1 MENEVKKKSPIF
13 LIIGIIAGL
22 VLLAA
27 IALAVIGV
35 VLFASGS
42 GSRKYDK
49 QLNLGEK
56 YFNEMDYENS
66 ILAYENAI
74 SIDPK
79 SPEAYLGIV
88 NVYIQTGNKE
98 NAEKWAK
105 EGYDATGD
113 SRLAEILESL
123 QEPEEAPRD
132 LLAEGNEALDNM
144 DLELAI
150 KLFDELLKIDPQ
162 NIEAYLGI
170 VEAYLRSGDYDK
182 AREWA
187 EIGYEKTGDERIK
200 EKIDMI
206 DSGNISDSE
215 GRQLKMTCYDGEGN
229 VKYFHEYIYE
239 ADGNMTTI
247 ISYDKDGNETSRV
260 EGMYHNENE
269 DVSYAYY
276 TESGE
281 VFKRVCVYGENGIE
295 KSYSY
300 NIDGTLD
307 DYSLY
312 EYEGDKEIETRYSGD
327 DTPDYRYVTEG
338 NKFSQYYYDG
348 STWQLTGYQIYNEN
362 ETLFYDSLGNL
373 EGRMVYG
380 TDENGNRITKEYDA
394 EGNLVRETKYD

>member
-27 IALAVIGV
+27 IALAVIGI

-113 SRLAEILESL
+113 SRLAEILETL

-229 VKYFHEYIYE
+229 VKYFHEYVYDS
-239 ADGNMTTI
+239 DGNLKTV
-247 ISYDKDGNETSRV
+247 ISFDKEGNETSRV
-260 EGMYHNENE
+260 EGISYNENE

-300 NIDGTLD
+300 NIDGSLS

-312 EYEGDKEIETRYSGD
+312 EYEGEKQIETTYYGD
-327 DTPDYRYVTEG
+327 DTPTNRYISEQ
-338 NKFSQYYYDG
+338 NKFSTYYFNGDRWVLSCY
-348 STWQLTGYQIYNEN
+348 WIYLEN
-362 ETLFYDSLGNL
+362 ESIEYDENDNL
-373 EGRMVYG
+373 VQREVYS
-380 TDENGNRITKEYDA
+380 TDENGNRVSKVYDA

>member
-27 IALAVIGV
+27 IALAVIGI

-105 EGYDATGD
+105 EGYVATGD

-206 DSGNISDSE
+206 DRGNISDSE

-229 VKYFHEYIYE
+229 VKYFHEYEYDS
-239 ADGNMTTI
+239 DGNMITVI
-247 ISYDKDGNETSRV
+247 AYDKEGNETTRV
-260 EGMYHNENE
+260 EGL
-269 DVSYAYY
+269 
-276 TESGE
+276 TESGDE
-281 VFKRVCVYGENGIE
+281 QV
-295 KSYSY
+295 SYSY
-300 NIDGTLD
+300 YSDSGEVCKEVYIYGPNGMEKRYSYDREGNMDT
-307 DYSLY
+307 YSLF
-312 EYEGDKEIETRYSGD
+312 EYEGDKQTETTYKGD
-327 DTPDYRYVTEG
+327 DSPNMRYVTEL
-338 NKFSQYYYDG
+338 NKFSSYYYDG
-348 STWQLTGYQIYNEN
+348 STWELIGYSIYMEN
-362 ETLFYDSLGNL
+362 ETYYYDSLGNL
-373 EGRMVYG
+373 ESRMVYE
-380 TDENGNRITKEYDA
+380 TDENGNSIMKEYDA
-394 EGNLVRETKYD
+394 EGNLLRETKYD